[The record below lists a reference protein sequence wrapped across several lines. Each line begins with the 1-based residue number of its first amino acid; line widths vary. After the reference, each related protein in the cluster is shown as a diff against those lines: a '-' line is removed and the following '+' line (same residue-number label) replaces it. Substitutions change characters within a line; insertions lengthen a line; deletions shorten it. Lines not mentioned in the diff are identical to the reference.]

1 MFVNAGNVWLREE
14 NESLPSGK
22 FSSNFMNELGI
33 GTGLCIL
40 LNLAAPLQ
48 KPFETKNGPTQLYT
62 EDAILNFALGYP
74 F

>member
-1 MFVNAGNVWLREE
+1 MY
-14 NESLPSGK
+14 
-22 FSSNFMNELGI
+22 ELGI